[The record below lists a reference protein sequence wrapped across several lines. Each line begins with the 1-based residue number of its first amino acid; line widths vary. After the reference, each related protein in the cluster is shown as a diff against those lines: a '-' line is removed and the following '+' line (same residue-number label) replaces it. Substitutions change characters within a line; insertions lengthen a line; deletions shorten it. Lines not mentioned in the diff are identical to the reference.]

1 MCLIWWSYLI
11 TCCSNCVWLLA
22 HLKKL
27 TLTWEDVVAEPRG
40 YTKSQQNV
48 NEDYFEEWKYVLE
61 MNVTH
66 LL

>member
-1 MCLIWWSYLI
+1 MSNMVILLNYLLFKHY
-11 TCCSNCVWLLA
+11 VWLLA

-27 TLTWEDVVAEPRG
+27 TLTLDDVVAEPRG